1 MRLSAFL
8 AFLTPIAALAGTIT
22 GSVSHRE
29 RIALPDDATVVV
41 RLEQGARFGR
51 PGRVISEV
59 QFVTGGSQSPFAYSL
74 PYSDAAVRGGTF
86 GLRAEI
92 WVDGRLRFASA
103 EAVPMG
109 DRARV
114 DIVVSHAAVPVSLQ
128 GTKWMLTE
136 LNGRPAL
143 GDTAFLRLADGSA
156 GGNTGVNVFGGE
168 YTLRGRALN
177 ITPGQQTMIAGTPEM
192 MEQERAF
199 LRALDEATTFRVSA
213 SSLVL
218 IAGNRIVAR
227 FKPSS
232 E

>member
-1 MRLSAFL
+1 MRLASFL
-8 AFLTPIAALAGTIT
+8 VLLAPVIAVAGTIT

-29 RIALPDDATVVV
+29 RIALPEDAMVVV

-59 QFVTGGSQSPFAYSL
+59 RFVTGGAQSPFAYAL
-74 PYSDAAVRGGTF
+74 PYSDAAVRNGTF
-86 GLRAEI
+86 MLKAEI
-92 WVDGRLRFASA
+92 WVDGKLRFESA
-103 EAVPMG
+103 AAAMR
-109 DRARV
+109 DRGRM
-114 DIVVSHAAVPVSLQ
+114 DILVRAAAAPASLQ

-143 GDTAFLRLADGSA
+143 GDTAFLRMTDGGA

-168 YTLRGRALN
+168 YTLSGTNLS
-177 ITPGQQTMIAGTPEM
+177 ITPGPQTMIAGTPEM

-199 LRALDEATTFRVSA
+199 IKALGEVTTFRVSGSA
-213 SSLVL
+213 LAL
-218 IAGNRIVAR
+218 IAGDRVVAR
-227 FKPSS
+227 FRAAR